1 MLRDLILIKEH
12 PLCISAAFLVFVC
25 FFFST
30 LVLYI
35 GLVVLYLQARNTV
48 NKLASLQR
56 QRRRIQKEL
65 DRGSALIESCRL
77 RSDEVSDQLDDD
89 PPMRRVH
96 IIRRSQII

>member
-12 PLCISAAFLVFVC
+12 PLCISAALLVFVC
-25 FFFST
+25 FLSSI

-35 GLVVLYLQARNTV
+35 GLVVLYFQARNTV

-56 QRRRIQKEL
+56 RRRRIQKEV
-65 DRGSALIESCRL
+65 DRCSALIESCHL
-77 RSDEVSDQLDDD
+77 RIDEVFDQLVDD
-89 PPMRRVH
+89 PPMRGVL